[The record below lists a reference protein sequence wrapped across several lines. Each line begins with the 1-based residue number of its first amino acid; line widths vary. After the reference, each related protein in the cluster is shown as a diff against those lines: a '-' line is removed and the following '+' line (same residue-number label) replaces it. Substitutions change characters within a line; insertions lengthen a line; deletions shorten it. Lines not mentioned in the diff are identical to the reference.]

1 LISGNVAVHLAI
13 LHQIIRNVEADR
25 LSEMA
30 LPVVEFDPSRAA
42 RYEKTT
48 EVLAFRSDDQFIFLK
63 PWGRQELPAG
73 SWILVPLRD
82 GIPTGDL
89 YGCHPEAF
97 ASTYIPARSG
107 NAHTYEKCGHIEAY
121 QPGTPFAVQTIISGY
136 VETDPAIGGAE
147 DWLVR
152 NPGGEVYVIADAVFR
167 NTYRPADCACDLQN
181 ELGSEEGQHQC
192 ANLSD

>member
-1 LISGNVAVHLAI
+1 M
-13 LHQIIRNVEADR
+13 D
-25 LSEMA
+25 
-30 LPVVEFDPSRAA
+30 LPYVEFDRSQGA
-42 RYEKTT
+42 RYEKAT

-73 SWILVPLRD
+73 SWVLVPLRD

-97 ASTYIPARSG
+97 ASTYKPAHSG
-107 NAHTYEKCGHIEAY
+107 EAHRYEKSAQIEAY
-121 QPGTPFAVQTIISGY
+121 QPGTPFAVRTVVNGD

-167 NTYRPADCACDLQN
+167 STYRRAA
-181 ELGSEEGQHQC
+181 GT
-192 ANLSD
+192 